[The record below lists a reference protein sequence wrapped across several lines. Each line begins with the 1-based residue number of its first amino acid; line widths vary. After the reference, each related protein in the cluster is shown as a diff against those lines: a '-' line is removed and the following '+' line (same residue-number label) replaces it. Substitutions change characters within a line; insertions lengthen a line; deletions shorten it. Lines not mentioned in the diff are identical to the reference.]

1 MNINSDNSFS
11 SNIQRKYLAVLI
23 GWSMLVT
30 GSLVWNIRQEAQE
43 TMGMAIATA
52 RTNISKDISFRKWVA
67 SHGGVYV
74 SPSERTPPNPYL
86 KVPDRDVIT
95 TTGKPLTLMNPAY
108 ALRELQSSFVDGSG
122 IRSHIT
128 SLKLLNPDNVA
139 DDWETGA
146 LKKFEQGSKEVME
159 VSKISG
165 QSHLRLMKPFLVES
179 DCLKCHKQQG
189 YKLGDI
195 RGGISADV
203 PLSIY
208 QADER
213 NRNIMQIL
221 SHGLIWLIGFVGL
234 GAAFRREHL
243 FDSER
248 KQMEDKIRQLAF
260 HDTLTKL
267 PNRRLL
273 IDRLIQIMAASKR
286 SGCYNALFFIDLD
299 NFKPLN
305 DTYGHD
311 MGDLLLI
318 EVARRISGCVRE
330 VDTVARFGGDEFVVM
345 LSELDA
351 NKAESATQAGII
363 AEKIRATLAKPY
375 LLTIQQEGKAESTIE
390 HHCTSSIGVVLFTSY
405 EASLEDILRWAD
417 IAMYQAK
424 EDGRNL
430 VRFFD
435 KQGRSYAGEAGE
447 VDQGSMML
455 HLNWHKSYDCGEST
469 IDQQHRKLFDLANTL
484 IESAFTRDENPQRF
498 DSNLEKLL
506 AHVVQHFADEEAIL
520 ARHHYADLDA
530 HKRAHTELIEHALR
544 LRDAASAGG
553 VTIGDLVNFL
563 ADEVIAQHMFK
574 TDREFYPLFKKPPPS
589 QSI

>member
-1 MNINSDNSFS
+1 MNTNSDSSFA
-11 SNIQRKYLAVLI
+11 SNIQRKYLAVLM
-23 GWSMLVT
+23 GWSLLVA
-30 GSLVWNIRQEAQE
+30 GSLIWNIRQEAQV

-86 KVPDRDVIT
+86 KVPDRDVTT

-108 ALRELQSSFVDGSG
+108 ALRELQNSFVDASG

-128 SLKLLNPDNVA
+128 SLKLLNPGNVA
-139 DDWETGA
+139 DDWETGV

-165 QSHLRLMKPFLVES
+165 QSHLRLMTPFIVES

-213 NRNIMQIL
+213 NRNTMQIL
-221 SHGLIWLIGFVGL
+221 SHGLIWLIGFIGL
-234 GAAFRREHL
+234 GAAYRRERL
-243 FDSER
+243 FDNER
-248 KQMEDKIRQLAF
+248 KQMEDKVRQLAF

-273 IDRLIQIMAASKR
+273 IDRLLQSMAASKR
-286 SGCYNALFFIDLD
+286 SGCFNALFFIDLD

-311 MGDLLLI
+311 VGDLLLI
-318 EVARRISGCVRE
+318 EVARRISSCVRE
-330 VDTVARFGGDEFVVM
+330 VDTVSRFGGDEFVVM
-345 LSELDA
+345 LSELESD
-351 NKAESATQAGII
+351 KAESTIQAGIV

-375 LLTIQQEGKAESTIE
+375 LLTIRQEGKAERTVE
-390 HHCTSSIGVVLFTSY
+390 HHCTSSIGVVLFTNH

-430 VRFFD
+430 IRFFD
-435 KQGRSYAGEAGE
+435 KQARRDAGEA
-447 VDQGSMML
+447 DQGSRML
-455 HLNWHKSYDCGEST
+455 HLNWHESYNCGEST
-469 IDQQHRKLFDLANTL
+469 IDQQHRKLFDLANIL

-520 ARHHYADLDA
+520 ARYHYADLDA
-530 HKRAHTELIEHALR
+530 HARAHRELTERALR

-553 VTIGDLVNFL
+553 VTVGDLVNFL
-563 ADEVIAQHMFK
+563 ANEVIAQHMLK
-574 TDREFYPLFKKPPPS
+574 TDREFYPLFK
-589 QSI
+589 